1 MRIVLQRVTS
11 ASVTVDGDV
20 CGQIGKGYLVLL
32 GVGQYDSE
40 EDCHRLADKI
50 VNLRIFSDENDKINL
65 SLGDVG
71 GELLVVSQFTL
82 YADCRKG
89 NRPNFIQAGKPDEA
103 ERLYNFFVDYC
114 RSKGKRVETG
124 IFGADMKI
132 QLLNDGP
139 FTVILDTDD

>member
-11 ASVTVDGDV
+11 ASVTVDGEV

-32 GVGQYDSE
+32 GVGQGDSE
-40 EDCHRLADKI
+40 EDCRKLADKI
-50 VNLRIFSDENDKINL
+50 VSLRIFSDENDKINL

-71 GELLVVSQFTL
+71 GDLLVVSQFTL

-114 RSKGKRVETG
+114 RSKGKHVETG
-124 IFGADMKI
+124 IFGADMKV